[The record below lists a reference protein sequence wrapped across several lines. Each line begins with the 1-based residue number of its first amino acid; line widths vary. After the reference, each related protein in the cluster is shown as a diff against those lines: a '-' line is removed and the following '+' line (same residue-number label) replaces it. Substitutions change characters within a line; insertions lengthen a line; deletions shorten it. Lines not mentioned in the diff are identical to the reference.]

1 MKKKKWILLT
11 PLVILLLAFCL
22 EEAKPYENFSS
33 TVESSPNLTENEITL
48 VVHSLLPIDTDELA
62 KEFIENHMLLNGG
75 RPNQYFELELYRTSL
90 HYKLGK
96 IYDTILCNEKGERV
110 SEVQF

>member
-22 EEAKPYENFSS
+22 EEAKPYEIFSS

-48 VVHSLLPIDTDELA
+48 VVHSLLPIDTVEL
-62 KEFIENHMLLNGG
+62 
-75 RPNQYFELELYRTSL
+75 
-90 HYKLGK
+90 
-96 IYDTILCNEKGERV
+96 
-110 SEVQF
+110 

>member
-22 EEAKPYENFSS
+22 EEAKPYEIFSS

-62 KEFIENHMLLNGG
+62 KEFIENHA
-75 RPNQYFELELYRTSL
+75 FERRQTQS
-90 HYKLGK
+90 
-96 IYDTILCNEKGERV
+96 V
-110 SEVQF
+110 F

>member
-1 MKKKKWILLT
+1 MKKKKWLPVI
-11 PLVILLLAFCL
+11 PVIILLLIICM
-22 EEAKPYENFSS
+22 EEAKPYEVLSS
-33 TVESSPNLTENEITL
+33 TIESSPNLTENEITL

-62 KEFIENHMLLNGG
+62 KEFIENHMRLNGD

-90 HYKLGK
+90 HYKSGK

-110 SEVQF
+110 SEVLF